1 MVKQASLLSQLESI
15 VGADAVRRGDELSA
29 FAVDGLSPQAAVAPS
44 SYEQV
49 AEVLRYAHTEGLAV
63 IPRGGG
69 THMHIGNVPGRYDIG
84 LSLLRLDQVV
94 EHEPADLTVTCQ
106 AGITLDRL
114 QRQLGQHGQLVPL
127 GLPGPTGRPTLGP
140 ARHGPAWGE
149 EATIGGILAA
159 NASGPSRHA
168 YGAPRD
174 FTIGM
179 KVVTADGRI
188 TKAGGRVVKNVA
200 GYDLCKLYIGSLGT
214 LGVIVEASF
223 KLAPMPKVERT
234 AVATFETPGQACAF
248 AAELQHRRLSLRAV
262 QLLNATAAS
271 AVELAQQGL
280 CALVLDL
287 AGTPQ
292 AMERSRREIG
302 DLARDADADLGDEEN
317 AAKAWESSMGLGTAE
332 EAYLLCKASALPTH
346 LPALIE
352 SLETVAGP
360 PHILALPTVG
370 VVYASWPRL
379 EDAEAAV
386 GRLRTAVTAVDGAL
400 VLERCP
406 MEIKPRLD
414 VFGDP
419 PPSFDLMRRVKEQ
432 FDPKGVLSPGR
443 YLGRL

>member
-15 VGADAVRRGDELSA
+15 VGADGVRRSDELSA
-29 FAVDGLSPQAAVAPS
+29 FAVDGITPQAAVAPS

-49 AEVLRYAHTEGLAV
+49 AEVMRYAHTEGLAV
-63 IPRGGG
+63 IPRGSG
-69 THMHIGNVPGRYDIG
+69 THIHIGNVPGRYDIA
-84 LSLLRLDQVV
+84 LSLSRLDQVV

-127 GLPGPTGRPTLGP
+127 G
-140 ARHGPAWGE
+140 PAWRE
-149 EATIGGILAA
+149 EATLGGILAA

-214 LGVIVEASF
+214 LGVIVEAAF

-234 AVATFETPGQACAF
+234 AIAAFDTPGQACAF

-262 QLLNATAAS
+262 QLLNTTATS
-271 AVELAQQGL
+271 TVELAQQGL
-280 CALVLDL
+280 CALVLNL

-292 AMERSRREIG
+292 AVERSRREIG
-302 DLARDADADLGDEEN
+302 ELAQDAAADLHDEEN
-317 AAKAWESSMGLGTAE
+317 ATKAWDSGMRLGSTV
-332 EAYLLCKASALPTH
+332 EAYLLCKATTLPTH
-346 LPALIE
+346 LSALIE
-352 SLETVAGP
+352 SLETVDGP

-379 EDAEAAV
+379 ENAEAAI
-386 GRLRTAVTAVDGAL
+386 GRLRTAVTAADGSL

-406 MEIKPRLD
+406 LDIKPRLD

-432 FDPKGVLSPGR
+432 FDPKGILSPGR
-443 YLGRL
+443 QVMRL

>member
-1 MVKQASLLSQLESI
+1 MVKQASLLSQLQAI
-15 VGADAVRRGDELSA
+15 VGADGVRQGDELSN
-29 FAVDGLSPQAAVAPS
+29 FAVDGLTPQAAVAPS

-63 IPRGGG
+63 VPRGGG

-114 QRQLGQHGQLVPL
+114 QRHLGKHGQLVPL
-127 GLPGPTGRPTLGP
+127 D
-140 ARHGPAWGE
+140 PAWGE
-149 EATIGGILAA
+149 ETTIGGILAA

-214 LGVIVEASF
+214 LGVIVEAAF

-234 AVATFETPGQACAF
+234 VIATFETPGQACAF
-248 AAELQHRRLSLRAV
+248 AADLQHRRLSLRAV

-271 AVELAQQGL
+271 AVGLAQQGL

-292 AMERSRREIG
+292 AVERSRREIG
-302 DLARDADADLGDEEN
+302 ELAQDAAADLRDEEN
-317 AAKAWESSMGLGTAE
+317 AAMAWQSRMRPGSAE
-332 EAYLLCKASALPTH
+332 EPYLLCKAATLPTH

-370 VVYASWPRL
+370 VLYASWPRL
-379 EDAEAAV
+379 EDAEEAI
-386 GRLRTAVTAVDGAL
+386 GRLRTAVTALDGSL

-406 MEIKPRLD
+406 LDIKPRLD

-432 FDPKGVLSPGR
+432 FDPMGVLSPGR
-443 YLGRL
+443 QVGRL

>member
-1 MVKQASLLSQLESI
+1 MVKQTSVLNQLESI
-15 VGADAVRRGDELSA
+15 VGADGVRRSDELSA
-29 FAVDGLSPQAAVAPS
+29 FAVDGLTPQAAVAPS

-63 IPRGGG
+63 IPRGSG
-69 THMHIGNVPGRYDIG
+69 THMHIGNVPSRYDIG

-114 QRQLGQHGQLVPL
+114 QRHLGQHGQFVPL
-127 GLPGPTGRPTLGP
+127 
-140 ARHGPAWGE
+140 GPAWGE

-159 NASGPSRHA
+159 NASGPSRHSH
-168 YGAPRD
+168 GAPRD

-214 LGVIVEASF
+214 LGVIVEAAF
-223 KLAPMPKVERT
+223 KLAPIPKVERT
-234 AVATFETPGQACAF
+234 AVAAFNTPGQACAF
-248 AAELQHRRLSLRAV
+248 AADLQHRRLSLRAV
-262 QLLNATAAS
+262 QLLNATAAPT
-271 AVELAQQGL
+271 VGLAQQGL

-292 AMERSRREIG
+292 AVERSRREIG
-302 DLARDADADLGDEEN
+302 DLARDAAADLHDEEN
-317 AAKAWESSMGLGTAE
+317 AARGWESGMRLASTE
-332 EAYLLCKASALPTH
+332 KAYLLCKATALPTH
-346 LPALIE
+346 LSDLIE
-352 SLETVAGP
+352 SLETVDGP

-370 VVYASWPRL
+370 VLYASWPRL

-386 GRLRTAVTAVDGAL
+386 DRLHTAVTAVDGSL

-406 MEIKPRLD
+406 LDIKPHLD

-443 YLGRL
+443 QVGRL